1 MMNEQELREEIYD
14 IFDSMS
20 TSELVDCWNEYC
32 RDYSDYE
39 HYIYYREEFDDR
51 CQGMSPLEIVKIAN
65 GADIDG
71 HDYFWEDIYG
81 VEVGDYA
88 EDLPISI
95 EDLVSY
101 CIECNK
107 SMGIP
112 DIDELLD
119 EFFYQ
124 QDEEEDE

>member
-32 RDYSDYE
+32 QEYSDYE
-39 HYIYYREEFDDR
+39 HYIYYQYEFDEF
-51 CQGMSPLEIVKIAN
+51 CQGMSPLEVVKIAN
-65 GADIDG
+65 KAGIDEY
-71 HDYFWEDIYG
+71 DYFWAGIYG
-81 VEVGDYA
+81 VEVGNYA
-88 EDLPISI
+88 EDLPIEI

-119 EFFYQ
+119 KFFYQ
-124 QDEEEDE
+124 QNEEEDE